1 MMEYNFVEVIKQFD
15 RMCQKLGQMHCDP
28 KECPISALIDLWE
41 RAHVNR
47 WDDHC
52 LNFAREW
59 PDRFAEEVMKW
70 ANMHDKEPIY
80 PTIGE
85 VLNKICTLMNIDSK
99 TSINTIYD
107 ERLNK
112 TAADYFGIEP
122 INKDK
127 LV

>member
-1 MMEYNFVEVIKQFD
+1 MEYNFVEVMKQFD

-28 KECPISALIDLWE
+28 RECPISALISLWE
-41 RAHVNR
+41 HTHDER

-52 LNFAREW
+52 LNFAREM
-59 PDRFAEEVMKW
+59 PDQFAKEVMKW
-70 ANMHDKEPIY
+70 AESHDEPIY

-85 VLNKICTLMNIDSK
+85 VLNKICVLMNINPK

-107 ERLNK
+107 ERLNEA
-112 TAADYFGIEP
+112 TANYFGIEP

>member
-1 MMEYNFVEVIKQFD
+1 MEYNFVEVIKQFD
-15 RMCQKLGQMHCDP
+15 KMCREMHCSPD
-28 KECPISALIDLWE
+28 ECPISALIDLWE
-41 RAHVNR
+41 RAYENH

-52 LNFAREW
+52 LNFAKIW

-70 ANMHDKEPIY
+70 SKTYGETPVY

-85 VLNKICTLMNIDSK
+85 VLNKICILMNINPK

-107 ERLNK
+107 ERLDK
-112 TAADYFGIEP
+112 TTAEYFGIEP

>member
-1 MMEYNFVEVIKQFD
+1 
-15 RMCQKLGQMHCDP
+15 
-28 KECPISALIDLWE
+28 
-41 RAHVNR
+41 
-47 WDDHC
+47 
-52 LNFAREW
+52 
-59 PDRFAEEVMKW
+59 MKW
-70 ANMHDKEPIY
+70 ANTHDKEPIY

-85 VLNKICTLMNIDSK
+85 VLNKICTLMSIDSK

-112 TAADYFGIEP
+112 TAADYFSIEP

>member
-1 MMEYNFVEVIKQFD
+1 MEYNFVEVIEQFD
-15 RMCQKLGQMHCDP
+15 RMCQRLGQMNCDP

-41 RAHVNR
+41 HTHEDR

-52 LNFAREW
+52 LNFAREM
-59 PDRFAEEVMKW
+59 PDQFAKEVMKW
-70 ANMHDKEPIY
+70 ANTHDKEPIY

-85 VLNKICTLMNIDSK
+85 VLNKICILMNINPK
-99 TSINTIYD
+99 TSIYTICD
-107 ERLNK
+107 ERLNE
-112 TAADYFGIEP
+112 TAANYFGIEP